1 MLNKSTKSKYEQ
13 SSKSSNKPAATRT
26 LSNENGNVNSA
37 FLTDTN
43 GIWTVSSKEKNKEQI
58 LRLTSDDQTENI
70 IPAKTNSNNLILNP
84 NLQSTFLNSAN
95 KTNVHD
101 KKYKTYVKNTTT
113 TTTNKLANRRCIV
126 ITLIFLTFLIFLGII
141 AGVTYAVL
149 VSFAKNTNSNFIDES
164 KSIKNASNLTV
175 SETNNVLP
183 SIFANESSE
192 YIYILIKLYTKKTK
206 KLCYY

>member
-13 SSKSSNKPAATRT
+13 SSKSSNKPAATKT
-26 LSNENGNVNSA
+26 LSNENGNLNSA
-37 FLTDTN
+37 FITDTN
-43 GIWTVSSKEKNKEQI
+43 GIWTVSNKEKNKEQI

-70 IPAKTNSNNLILNP
+70 IPSTTNSNNLILNP

-101 KKYKTYVKNTTT
+101 KKYKTYVKSST
-113 TTTNKLANRRCIV
+113 TTTNKFANRRCIV

-192 YIYILIKLYTKKTK
+192 
-206 KLCYY
+206 